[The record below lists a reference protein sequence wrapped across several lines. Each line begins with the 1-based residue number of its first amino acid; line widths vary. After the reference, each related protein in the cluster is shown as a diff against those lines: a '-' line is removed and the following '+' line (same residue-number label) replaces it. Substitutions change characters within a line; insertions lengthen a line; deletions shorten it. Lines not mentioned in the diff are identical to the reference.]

1 MPEVDAIGQRLE
13 SRAHQKHRLAGD
25 TLRRYAA
32 IKFSELLRS
41 TSRHSIAGPPA
52 TELGASESEWL
63 QQSVGFGP

>member
-13 SRAHQKHRLAGD
+13 SRAHQQHRLAGD
-25 TLRRYAA
+25 TLRRSAA
-32 IKFSELLRS
+32 IKSSELLRS
-41 TSRHSIAGPPA
+41 TPRHSIAGPPA